1 MPYRPKKAST
11 TEPKMGELEN
21 DLFRANQS
29 AERRRRDLATRSTLS
44 RLRNRKSAL
53 K

>member
-1 MPYRPKKAST
+1 MLNQSKLLKPTVTKPGYTGIVPS
-11 TEPKMGELEN
+11 
-21 DLFRANQS
+21 RANQS
-29 AERRRRDLATRSTLS
+29 SEQRRRDMATRSTLS